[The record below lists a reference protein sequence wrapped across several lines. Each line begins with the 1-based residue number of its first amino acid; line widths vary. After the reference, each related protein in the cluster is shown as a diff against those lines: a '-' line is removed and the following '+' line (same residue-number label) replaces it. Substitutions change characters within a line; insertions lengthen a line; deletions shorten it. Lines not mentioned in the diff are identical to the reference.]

1 MAKRPIFVPV
11 PEGSPLVDEIPIEFT
26 WHPGFAVSQKKKN
39 VAALHEAAA
48 LKGFGPLLEVSSKS
62 ERELGQSLSA
72 FILRLEVEGRE
83 TSVESAFQGSKV
95 FEQGGPFKD
104 LLFAGSREAKRDP
117 RLRASGRLIGF
128 RFEEQD
134 LPLTPDTAFY
144 DWLYVS
150 ALLRQP
156 GNIAQLEGYAG
167 FTDIEFNPKRSLNC
181 QARTCALIVSLQKRA
196 LLPAGPL
203 SFESFRKL
211 MLAAAT

>member
-48 LKGFGPLLEVSSKS
+48 LAGLSPLLEVSSKS
-62 ERELGQSLSA
+62 DRELGQSLSA
-72 FILRLEVEGRE
+72 FNLRIEVEGRE

-95 FEQGGPFKD
+95 FEQGGPFKE

-117 RLRASGRLIGF
+117 RLRNSGRLIGF
-128 RFEEQD
+128 RFEGREI
-134 LPLTPDTAFY
+134 PLTPDTAFY

-150 ALLRQP
+150 ALRRQP
-156 GNIAQLEGYAG
+156 ESIAQLKRYAG

-181 QARTCALIVSLQKRA
+181 QARTCALVVALKERK
-196 LLPAGPL
+196 LLPAGLL
-203 SFESFRKL
+203 SFESFRNL
-211 MLAAAT
+211 LLAAT